1 MKYWILFAGLL
12 ATAQGQA
19 CIHLSQGIPSQ
30 SDFIDCRLGYAIG
43 YNYSMKSLDWVAYEL
58 KRQVGEGVGRTED
71 FREDLE
77 IPVQYRT
84 TLGDYDEPIYARG
97 HMANS
102 ESLDGSE
109 DMMSETFFM
118 SNMVPQLPRHNGA
131 IWKGLENRER
141 KVANHRSRIFVFTG
155 PLYEGEITYIGNK
168 VPVPSHL
175 WKVIFDPSNGGAAI
189 AYIIDHKPLKTSQL
203 KQFIVSID
211 EIEKRAE
218 LDLLTILNDTAEAA
232 LESRIESKVWIK

>member
-1 MKYWILFAGLL
+1 MKYWILLGALL
-12 ATAQGQA
+12 AAAQGQA
-19 CIHLSQGIPSQ
+19 CVHLSQGTPSQ

-84 TLGDYDEPIYARG
+84 TLEDYEEPIYARG

-102 ESLDGSE
+102 ESLDETE

-141 KVANHRSRIFVFTG
+141 KVANHRSRVFVFTG
-155 PLYEGEITYIGNK
+155 PLYEGETTYIGNK

-175 WKVIFDPSNGGAAI
+175 WKVIYDPANNSAI

-203 KQFIVSID
+203 KHYIVSID
-211 EIEKRAE
+211 EVESRAE
-218 LDLLTILNDTAEAA
+218 VDLLTVLDAKAQEM
-232 LESRIESKVWIK
+232 LESRVESRVWTK